1 MKTVK
6 TIDPKCCTEL
16 YVILNKL
23 KLFYKL
29 PEDLKKYILENRDK
43 LYKYDFNSSL
53 PLIYQIENQNTKK
66 YISYLYLKYINDSTE
81 EKNILLSKLEQN
93 EKIYQNNLK
102 EKYNPDN
109 LFKKSK
115 EEI

>member
-23 KLFYKL
+23 NLFYKL

-66 YISYLYLKYINDSTE
+66 YMKNLYKKYLSLRFNKVNLRV
-81 EKNILLSKLEQN
+81 KF
-93 EKIYQNNLK
+93 IYNQFAI
-102 EKYNPDN
+102 D
-109 LFKKSK
+109 
-115 EEI
+115 